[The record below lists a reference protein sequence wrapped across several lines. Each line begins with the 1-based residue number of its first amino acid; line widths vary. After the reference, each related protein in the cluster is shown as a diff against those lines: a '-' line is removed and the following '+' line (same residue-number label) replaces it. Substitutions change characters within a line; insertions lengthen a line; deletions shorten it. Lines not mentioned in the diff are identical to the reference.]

1 MDNEFTRKEKECPIA
16 GASCNQSHKDCNIC
30 IAEEGAW
37 QEEQCRR
44 ECEKVDTDSGLSRV
58 GRMGS

>member
-16 GASCNQSHKDCNIC
+16 GALCNQDHKDCNIC
-30 IAEEGAW
+30 ISIEEAY

-44 ECEKVDTDSGLSRV
+44 ECEMQAMFES
-58 GRMGS
+58 